1 MTMHVGRMRIEV
13 TRTRRTER
21 DSGLSREFGGLVNVR
36 SVFGQFRKARRRT
49 TVSGIAA
56 MFKTTTCKMLVQV
69 SAVLP
74 DDRPITAISVVEDL
88 DKCPPNFTVV
98 SRTYDQDT
106 DADLWRESGLF
117 IKKKGRYICFSKT
130 EGQPNCVVEDI
141 MVINERDTPPEGYSM
156 ISYTVDSRQK
166 AWRKKQVCYKI
177 RNKDLCTKAVTD
189 IIICSRTTPNHKVYS
204 KLAPVGFF
212 AAGTI
217 NGVHVCYKTVDITNA
232 NSDSQSYVNIDLLQS
247 PSPNPSNGIFHRPA
261 PERPPKPKFSPK
273 PPANGI
279 YPQVG
284 STTNKDD
291 ELGDRDYEV
300 LSPNARIRPTRPA
313 PQPPMSTT
321 STVTSTPIYGTL
333 PGSSDLDGVPFAL
346 NPRLITNHNSANN
359 KLPVIKVWTQKDL
372 DREFFYDFRAER
384 ET

>member
-1 MTMHVGRMRIEV
+1 MDR
-13 TRTRRTER
+13 
-21 DSGLSREFGGLVNVR
+21 
-36 SVFGQFRKARRRT
+36 Q
-49 TVSGIAA
+49 VSGIAA
-56 MFKTTTCKMLVQV
+56 MSSKKTSCKMLVHQV

-74 DDRPITAISVVEDL
+74 DDRPITAISVVEDV

-130 EGQPNCVVEDI
+130 EGPPGCVVEDI
-141 MVINERDTPPEGYSM
+141 VVINERDTPPEGYNM

-177 RNKDLCTKAVTD
+177 RNKNSCAKAVTD
-189 IIICSRTTPNHKVYS
+189 IIICSRIIHKDS
-204 KLAPVGFF
+204 KLAPIGFS
-212 AAGTI
+212 AAGVI
-217 NGVHVCYKTVDITNA
+217 NGVRVCYKTVDIINA

-247 PSPNPSNGIFHRPA
+247 PSPNPSNGSPHRPA

-273 PPANGI
+273 PPINGI
-279 YPQVG
+279 YPQIG
-284 STTNKDD
+284 GAASKDND
-291 ELGDRDYEV
+291 ESGDRDYEV
-300 LSPNARIRPTRPA
+300 LSLNARIRPTRPA
-313 PQPPMSTT
+313 PQPPT
-321 STVTSTPIYGTL
+321 SALPVVGSTPVYGTL

-346 NPRLITNHNSANN
+346 NPRLIINHSDSASN
-359 KLPVIKVWTQKDL
+359 KLPVIKVWTQRDL

>member
-1 MTMHVGRMRIEV
+1 MSSSSLCQHKVYNRVRKTNKKKDEEKAERKRI
-13 TRTRRTER
+13 
-21 DSGLSREFGGLVNVR
+21 NVA
-36 SVFGQFRKARRRT
+36 ARRREKI
-49 TVSGIAA
+49 SGIAA

-204 KLAPVGFF
+204 KLAPVGFS

-232 NSDSQSYVNIDLLQS
+232 NLESQSYVNIDLLQS

-273 PPANGI
+273 PPANGL

-291 ELGDRDYEV
+291 ELSDRDYEV

-346 NPRLITNHNSANN
+346 NPRLITNHSSASN

>member
-1 MTMHVGRMRIEV
+1 MTKRSFAKRCSARII
-13 TRTRRTER
+13 
-21 DSGLSREFGGLVNVR
+21 DS
-36 SVFGQFRKARRRT
+36 RRRA
-49 TVSGIAA
+49 GIRDCSE
-56 MFKTTTCKMLVQV
+56 MSKKTCKMLVHQV

-130 EGQPNCVVEDI
+130 EGQPDCVVEDI
-141 MVINERDTPPEGYSM
+141 VVINERDTPPEGYSM

-177 RNKDLCTKAVTD
+177 RNKDLCARAVTD
-189 IIICSRTTPNHKVYS
+189 IIICSRIIHKDS
-204 KLAPVGFF
+204 KLAPVGFS
-212 AAGTI
+212 AAGVI
-217 NGVHVCYKTVDITNA
+217 NGVRVCYKTVDITNA

-247 PSPNPSNGIFHRPA
+247 PSPNPSNGTFHRTV
-261 PERPPKPKFSPK
+261 PERPPKPKYSPK

-279 YPQVG
+279 YPRIAA
-284 STTNKDD
+284 NEDD
-291 ELGDRDYEV
+291 EPDRDYEV

-313 PQPPMSTT
+313 PQPPMSTPLA
-321 STVTSTPIYGTL
+321 VTSTPIYGTL

-346 NPRLITNHNSANN
+346 NPRLTTNQHDSASN

>member
-1 MTMHVGRMRIEV
+1 M
-13 TRTRRTER
+13 
-21 DSGLSREFGGLVNVR
+21 S
-36 SVFGQFRKARRRT
+36 K
-49 TVSGIAA
+49 
-56 MFKTTTCKMLVQV
+56 KTSCKMLVHQV

-74 DDRPITAISVVEDL
+74 DDRPITAISVVEDI

-130 EGQPNCVVEDI
+130 EGQPDCVVEDI
-141 MVINERDTPPEGYSM
+141 VVINERDTPPEGYSM

-177 RNKDLCTKAVTD
+177 RNKDLCVKAVTD
-189 IIICSRTTPNHKVYS
+189 IIICSRIIHKDS
-204 KLAPVGFF
+204 KLAPIGFS
-212 AAGTI
+212 AAGII
-217 NGVHVCYKTVDITNA
+217 NGVRVCYKTVDIINV
-232 NSDSQSYVNIDLLQS
+232 DSQSYVNIDLLQS
-247 PSPNPSNGIFHRPA
+247 SSPNPSNGTSYKRV

-273 PPANGI
+273 SQVNGI
-279 YPQVG
+279 YPHI
-284 STTNKDD
+284 SNAANKDD
-291 ELGDRDYEV
+291 DLGDRDYEV

-313 PQPPMSTT
+313 PQPPISTPP
-321 STVTSTPIYGTL
+321 TVASTPIYGTL
-333 PGSSDLDGVPFAL
+333 PGSSDLDGVPFVL
-346 NPRLITNHNSANN
+346 NPRLTTNHLDPANN

>member
-1 MTMHVGRMRIEV
+1 M
-13 TRTRRTER
+13 
-21 DSGLSREFGGLVNVR
+21 SKKS
-36 SVFGQFRKARRRT
+36 
-49 TVSGIAA
+49 
-56 MFKTTTCKMLVQV
+56 CKMLVHQV

-130 EGQPNCVVEDI
+130 EGQPDCVVEDI
-141 MVINERDTPPEGYSM
+141 VVINERDTPPEGYSM

-177 RNKDLCTKAVTD
+177 RHKDLCERAVTD
-189 IIICSRTTPNHKVYS
+189 IIICSRIIHKDS
-204 KLAPVGFF
+204 KLAPIGFS
-212 AAGTI
+212 AAGII
-217 NGVHVCYKTVDITNA
+217 NGVRVCYKTVDITNA
-232 NSDSQSYVNIDLLQS
+232 NSDSQPYVNIDLLQS
-247 PSPNPSNGIFHRPA
+247 SSPNPSNGTYHRPA

-279 YPQVG
+279 YPRIG
-284 STTNKDD
+284 GAANKDD
-291 ELGDRDYEV
+291 ELGDRDYEI

-313 PQPPMSTT
+313 PQPPMSTP
-321 STVTSTPIYGTL
+321 SAVTSTPIYGTL

-346 NPRLITNHNSANN
+346 NSRLKINHPDSASN
-359 KLPVIKVWTQKDL
+359 KLPVIRVWTQKDL

>member
-1 MTMHVGRMRIEV
+1 
-13 TRTRRTER
+13 
-21 DSGLSREFGGLVNVR
+21 
-36 SVFGQFRKARRRT
+36 
-49 TVSGIAA
+49 

-88 DKCPPNFTVV
+88 DKCPPNFTVVRALIHFIYYCSSRWSGMIGIYLIKV

-189 IIICSRTTPNHKVYS
+189 IIICSRTTPNHKIYS
-204 KLAPVGFF
+204 KLAPVGFS

-232 NSDSQSYVNIDLLQS
+232 NLESQSYVNIDLLQS

-273 PPANGI
+273 PPANGL

-291 ELGDRDYEV
+291 ELSDRDYEV

-313 PQPPMSTT
+313 PQPPM

-346 NPRLITNHNSANN
+346 NPRLITNHSSTSN

>member
-1 MTMHVGRMRIEV
+1 M
-13 TRTRRTER
+13 
-21 DSGLSREFGGLVNVR
+21 S
-36 SVFGQFRKARRRT
+36 K
-49 TVSGIAA
+49 
-56 MFKTTTCKMLVQV
+56 KTSCKMLVHQV

-130 EGQPNCVVEDI
+130 EGQPDCVVEDI
-141 MVINERDTPPEGYSM
+141 VVINERDTPPEGYSM

-177 RNKDLCTKAVTD
+177 RSKDLCAKAVTD
-189 IIICSRTTPNHKVYS
+189 IIICSRIIHKDS
-204 KLAPVGFF
+204 KLAPIGFS
-212 AAGTI
+212 AAGII
-217 NGVHVCYKTVDITNA
+217 NGVRVCYKTVDITNA
-232 NSDSQSYVNIDLLQS
+232 NSDSRSYVNIEFYGSSSLLEN
-247 PSPNPSNGIFHRPA
+247 PSPNPSNGTFHRPV

-273 PPANGI
+273 PPTNGI
-279 YPQVG
+279 YPQIAA
-284 STTNKDD
+284 NKDD

-313 PQPPMSTT
+313 PQPPMSTP
-321 STVTSTPIYGTL
+321 SAVTSTPIYGTL
-333 PGSSDLDGVPFAL
+333 PGSSDLDGVPFVL
-346 NPRLITNHNSANN
+346 NPRLTTNHLDSANN

>member
-1 MTMHVGRMRIEV
+1 MDNVAARLRAGKV
-13 TRTRRTER
+13 SER
-21 DSGLSREFGGLVNVR
+21 DV
-36 SVFGQFRKARRRT
+36 
-49 TVSGIAA
+49 AA
-56 MFKTTTCKMLVQV
+56 MSKKANCKMLVHQV

-130 EGQPNCVVEDI
+130 EGQPDCVVEDI
-141 MVINERDTPPEGYSM
+141 VVINERDTPPEGYSM

-177 RNKDLCTKAVTD
+177 RNKNLCAKAITD
-189 IIICSRTTPNHKVYS
+189 IIICSRIIHKDYHS
-204 KLAPVGFF
+204 KLAPIGFS
-212 AAGTI
+212 AAGII
-217 NGVHVCYKTVDITNA
+217 NGVRVCYKTVDITNA

-247 PSPNPSNGIFHRPA
+247 PSPNPSNGTFHRPA

-279 YPQVG
+279 YPQIG
-284 STTNKDD
+284 SAANRDD
-291 ELGDRDYEV
+291 ELSDRDYEV

-313 PQPPMSTT
+313 PQPPMSTP
-321 STVTSTPIYGTL
+321 SAVTSTPIYGTL

-346 NPRLITNHNSANN
+346 NPRLTNHLDSASN